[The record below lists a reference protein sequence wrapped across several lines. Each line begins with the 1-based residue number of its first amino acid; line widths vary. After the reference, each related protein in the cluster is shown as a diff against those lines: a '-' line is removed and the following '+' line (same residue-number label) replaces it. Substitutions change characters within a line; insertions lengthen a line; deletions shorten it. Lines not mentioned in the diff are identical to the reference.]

1 MALAE
6 QTACSGRSLASLV
19 TWARLALCAPR
30 WVGLRA
36 QGVTSGLEE
45 PQRSCLACSQMLSL
59 TLS

>member
-6 QTACSGRSLASLV
+6 QTACSGQSLASLV

-36 QGVTSGLEE
+36 QGVTPGLN
-45 PQRSCLACSQMLSL
+45 PSALVWPAHRCCP
-59 TLS
+59 